1 MKFGMSKEER
11 NLVLYDVGNSAF
23 VLLVS
28 TIMPIYFNYLAEN
41 AGISSVDYLAYWGYA
56 TSAATIIVAFLGPVF
71 GTLADTKGLKKPI
84 FTITMLIG
92 GFGCLALGFAG
103 QWLIFLL
110 IYIIAK
116 TGFSGSLI
124 FYDSM
129 LGDITTEDRMD
140 NVSSQGYAW
149 GYIGSCV
156 PFVVCLGIVLG
167 SGKIG
172 ISMETAMTISFAIV
186 AVWWSVA
193 TIPLL
198 KIYKQKNYVE
208 RQPKAIRNSFR
219 RLGVTLKN
227 VKNEKKI
234 FLFLL
239 AFFFY
244 IDGVYTI
251 IDMAT
256 AYGTALGFDSTGLLL
271 TLLVTQIVAFPFAIL
286 FGKLSTR
293 YKTEKLIAI
302 CITAYFGI
310 AVFAMFLK
318 EQWQFWL
325 LAVLVGMFQ
334 GGIQAL
340 SRSYFTKIIPAEKSG
355 EYFGLMDICGKGASF
370 LGTTVI
376 SLISQFT
383 GNVNVGVGAISLFF
397 VLGMIVFRMAT
408 AEEKIVEV
416 KTEMNC

>member
-1 MKFGMSKEER
+1 MKTGMTREEK
-11 NLVLYDVGNSAF
+11 NWVLYDVGNSAF

-41 AGISSVDYLAYWGYA
+41 AGLSSADYLAYWGYA
-56 TSAATIIVAFLGPVF
+56 TSAATLIVALLGPVF

-84 FTITMLIG
+84 FTTTMLIG
-92 GFGCLALGFAG
+92 GIGCLALGFSR
-103 QWLIFLL
+103 QWFLFLL

-116 TGFSGSLI
+116 IGFSGSLI

-129 LGDITTEDRMD
+129 LGDITTEDRVD

-156 PFVVCLGIVLG
+156 PFVVCLGVVLG
-167 SGKIG
+167 AGKIS
-172 ISMETAMTISFAIV
+172 ISTELAMMISFAIV
-186 AVWWSVA
+186 AVWWIGAS
-193 TIPLL
+193 IPLL
-198 KIYKQKNYVE
+198 KSYQQKHYVE
-208 RQPKAIRNSFR
+208 RQPKAVQNSFK
-219 RLGVTLKN
+219 RLGATLKN
-227 VKNEKKI
+227 IRNEKKI
-234 FLFLL
+234 FLFLV

-256 AYGTALGFDSTGLLL
+256 AYGTALGLDSTGLLL
-271 TLLVTQIVAFPFAIL
+271 ALLVTQLVAFPFAII
-286 FGKLSTR
+286 FGRLSKCYDVRT
-293 YKTEKLIAI
+293 LITI
-302 CITAYFGI
+302 CIAAYFGI
-310 AVFAMFLK
+310 AVFAIFLK
-318 EQWQFWL
+318 AQWQFWIM
-325 LAVLVGMFQ
+325 AILVGMFQ

-376 SLISQFT
+376 SLIAQFT
-383 GNVNVGVGAISLFF
+383 GKVNIGVGAISLFF
-397 VLGMIVFRMAT
+397 VLGMIVFKMAT
-408 AEEKIVEV
+408 AEVE
-416 KTEMNC
+416 

>member
-11 NLVLYDVGNSAF
+11 NWVLYDVGNSAF

-397 VLGMIVFRMAT
+397 VLGMIVFRMTT

>member
-11 NLVLYDVGNSAF
+11 NWVLYDVGNSAF